1 MRLRKPGRSRL
12 DITVVRLN
20 GTRVARHV
28 RTPPG
33 EFMSEK
39 DFEAALKQEV
49 ERVEEFFP
57 GIEFRLVPLRGG
69 KFNFVEIKS
78 DITPESERHGEM
90 HCSG

>member
-69 KFNFVEIKS
+69 KFNFVEIRS
-78 DITPESERHGEM
+78 DLILDTQAFGEIR
-90 HCSG
+90 S